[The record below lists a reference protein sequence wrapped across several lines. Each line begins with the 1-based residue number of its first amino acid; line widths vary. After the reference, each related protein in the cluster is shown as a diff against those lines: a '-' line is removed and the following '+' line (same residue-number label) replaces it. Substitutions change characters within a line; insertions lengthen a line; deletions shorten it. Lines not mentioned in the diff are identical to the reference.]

1 MNRGASFL
9 VPSAAMPITHVILSI
24 QPFPYAILV
33 ITSSDYHSHSVIS
46 PDGNPRK
53 PYSVALQLDFSP
65 TIQPHL
71 TISPDGNPRKPYSVA
86 LQLDFSPTIQ
96 PHPAIPP
103 TEIHGNAIPRHSTAF
118 QLDFRGIMRDNAMRQ
133 QFRIK

>member
-1 MNRGASFL
+1 MNRDASSL
-9 VPSAAMPITHVILSI
+9 VHSATMPITHVILSI

-33 ITSSDYHSHSVIS
+33 ITSSDYHSHSV
-46 PDGNPRK
+46 
-53 PYSVALQLDFSP
+53 
-65 TIQPHL
+65 
-71 TISPDGNPRKPYSVA
+71 ISPDGNPRKPYSVA